1 MNTKW
6 LLIQAF
12 LNRIPCRVVTPGGE
26 VLQFKVI
33 NRIEHEDGSTR
44 SFNVEGFGM
53 TGQPLKAHL
62 RTDD

>member
-6 LLIQAF
+6 ILIQAF
-12 LNRIPCRVVTPGGE
+12 LSGQPCRVVTPGGE
-26 VLQFKVI
+26 VLQFKCI
-33 NRIEHEDGSTR
+33 NRIEREDGSNR

-53 TGQPLKAHL
+53 TGKPMKAHL